1 MYEEEGGLSKYFTYP
16 KDGTK
21 KEIPVGDTKINF
33 NQGEISLP
41 DGTTEQLHSSLRQEE
56 EEWIR
61 SVFIETNKDIKVW
74 LDEGSLTPIA
84 QDDYII
90 IPHINFKVLWI
101 RATEAS
107 EIAVWAS
114 TDPNGVIKKIKA
126 EGAKVVTISGEIT
139 HIEGYDYLSGDWRA
153 IAVTASGEIAIHVT
167 VADIVRARIS
177 GDVVKIS
184 GEVVKISGEKVHPI
198 TASGDYVVVSGNLMI
213 TSGDVRAHISGDVV
227 KISGETIIAK
237 ISGEIVKISG
247 EAVGIV
253 APALIRQGY
262 TKIGSVPPLS
272 GSTYLFSGVV
282 LSVKVCN
289 LSGNNPIW
297 LGGTTVN
304 SGDGL
309 ELLGEKCDEF
319 DIDNLND
326 VYLYAYTSGQLVS
339 WRAVAEP

>member
-1 MYEEEGGLSKYFTYP
+1 MDEEAGGLSKYFTYP

-21 KEIPVGDTKINF
+21 KAIPTGDTKINF

-61 SVFIETNKDIKVW
+61 SIFIETNKDIKVW

-90 IPHINFKVLWI
+90 IPHTNFKVLWI

-107 EIAVWAS
+107 EISVWAS
-114 TDPNGVIKKIKA
+114 TDPDGVIKKIKA

-153 IAVTASGEIAIHVT
+153 IAVNESGEIAIHVT

-184 GEVVKISGEKVHPI
+184 GEVVKISGE
-198 TASGDYVVVSGNLMI
+198 VVKVSGEIVSLPA
-213 TSGDVRAHISGDVV
+213 TQVV
-227 KISGETIIAK
+227 KISGET
-237 ISGEIVKISG
+237 VKISG
-247 EAVGIV
+247 EAIV
-253 APALIRQGY
+253 TIAPSLIRQGY
-262 TKIGSVPPLS
+262 TPIGSLS
-272 GSTYLFSGVV
+272 GGTHLSSGEVV
-282 LSVKVCN
+282 SVKVSN
-289 LSGNNPIW
+289 LSGNANMW
-297 LGGTTVN
+297 LGGATVN

-309 ELLGEKCDEF
+309 ELLAEGYDEF
-319 DIDNLND
+319 DIDNLNA
-326 VYLYAYTSGQLVS
+326 VYLYAFTSGQLVS
-339 WRAVAEP
+339 WRGIK